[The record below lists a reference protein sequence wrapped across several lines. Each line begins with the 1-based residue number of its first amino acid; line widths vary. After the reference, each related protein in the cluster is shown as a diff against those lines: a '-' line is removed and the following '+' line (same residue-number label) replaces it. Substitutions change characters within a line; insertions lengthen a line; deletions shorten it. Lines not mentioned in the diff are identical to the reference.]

1 MSIASL
7 RRERLRFARLLGAA
21 IYRKR
26 PSSAAGAPAVL
37 GSKIAGKQPAE
48 KRHRRTAPEILRL
61 GKNAGELAFSL
72 GLFVSLAAPK
82 ILPLGNAQINLAL
95 PSLIHIFVD
104 LNAVRTA
111 MSDTKT
117 NER

>member
-1 MSIASL
+1 MQRISRAYFRPGDARVPEESRSL
-7 RRERLRFARLLGAA
+7 ALP
-21 IYRKR
+21 K
-26 PSSAAGAPAVL
+26 
-37 GSKIAGKQPAE
+37 
-48 KRHRRTAPEILRL
+48 ILRL
-61 GKNAGELAFSL
+61 EKNANELAFFSRL
-72 GLFVSLAAPK
+72 IRTLAPPK